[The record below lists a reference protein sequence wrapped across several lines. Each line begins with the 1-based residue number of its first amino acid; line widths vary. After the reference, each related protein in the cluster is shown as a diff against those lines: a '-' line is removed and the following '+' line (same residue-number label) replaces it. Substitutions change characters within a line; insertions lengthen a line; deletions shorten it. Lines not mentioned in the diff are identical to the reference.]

1 MLLKKVKN
9 NNNINNNNKIISK
22 QILYT
27 NLAQATKGY
36 QVLIKVKNDSSS
48 RVNTWT
54 VKVNKKDVKIDSS
67 WCVNIAEEDNYYV
80 ITPMSW
86 NSSIEPGAS
95 VDFGIQGN
103 GSIGSTVEVTVQ

>member
-1 MLLKKVKN
+1 MFDKDWRNATRFRELLNYIHAYLKN
-9 NNNINNNNKIISK
+9 EI
-22 QILYT
+22 
-27 NLAQATKGY
+27 
-36 QVLIKVKNDSSS
+36 VV
-48 RVNTWT
+48 

-67 WCVNIAEEDNYYV
+67 WCVNIAEEGNYYV

-103 GSIGSTVEVTVQ
+103 GSIGSTVDITVQ